1 MGVSLITDF
10 SYGAMLPFS
19 VPGLKS
25 VYSYLNGAGK
35 YRNQNCALEL
45 SCQSCFW
52 GRYYSEEVEAE
63 I

>member
-1 MGVSLITDF
+1 MGVLLITDF

-35 YRNQNCALEL
+35 NRIIIGIVTGVIASIIY
-45 SCQSCFW
+45 
-52 GRYYSEEVEAE
+52 AE
-63 I
+63 MIQPLLR

>member
-1 MGVSLITDF
+1 MGVLLITDF

-35 YRNQNCALEL
+35 IGL
-45 SCQSCFW
+45 SLVSSQVSLLVLSMQ
-52 GRYYSEEVEAE
+52 R
-63 I
+63 